1 MSEQIALFFFF
12 PPHFRSQIWHPFS
25 RLFPAAKAA
34 NCKIARFSIMFPF
47 ATVLFKSDRFLTPS
61 VYFNIKKRASPTSIL
76 SDTSSEFPH
85 CSSWCAEIDF
95 RITVNR
101 AEQHCQWN
109 TMPDTREEHGDYRF
123 LPSGAV
129 KVIYFDW
136 QLCFFFGCF
145 SGSERLSLLFLLS
158 WKQGQIRLCT
168 LYTLDILDVKLM
180 WSEMMFRIKLG
191 WWMNSSDLTREVLP

>member
-34 NCKIARFSIMFPF
+34 NCKMAPFSIMFPF

-76 SDTSSEFPH
+76 SDASSEFPH

-101 AEQHCQWN
+101 AEQRCQWK
-109 TMPDTREEHGDYRF
+109 TTPDTWEEHVDSCPLLLWKLFTLTDNYVSSLAVSVEEKDCRF
-123 LPSGAV
+123 SFYCHGNGAR
-129 KVIYFDW
+129 
-136 QLCFFFGCF
+136 
-145 SGSERLSLLFLLS
+145 SGSVFCARWTF
-158 WKQGQIRLCT
+158 
-168 LYTLDILDVKLM
+168 
-180 WSEMMFRIKLG
+180 
-191 WWMNSSDLTREVLP
+191 